1 MAAIRLALA
10 RQGGAKPLQVKVFGI
25 GSAGC
30 SMIDAAPF
38 PRVAVS
44 ASPTDLEK
52 SSAERKVAIGQATLA
67 AAGGIAPSVIKQ
79 AHSVVPH
86 ELYDLFN
93 NTDIAFVMTGLGGFT
108 GSRGTLL
115 LNSIAQA
122 RGVPAVSLVAMPFS
136 AESVRRREFALK
148 ALEGLAESSNVCIRF
163 DNDELST
170 LAPHMPISRAFSLM
184 NGIMHR
190 PIIDLCAVL
199 SRSDLPML
207 IETIKSSDSG
217 RFGLGLSRGDERVQ
231 KVVDEALS
239 SPWFVRPLPEAS
251 SAVAVYSA
259 ADPWDKELE
268 SLIGAIDNRLPSSK
282 MVWGAY
288 PDPGL
293 GERIRLS
300 LVVFWPPGGG
310 T

>member
-1 MAAIRLALA
+1 MAAIRLAPA
-10 RQGGAKPLQVKVFGI
+10 RREGARSLQVKVFGI

-30 SMIDAAPF
+30 SMIDSVPF

-44 ASPTDLEK
+44 TSSTDLDR
-52 SSAERKVAIGQATLA
+52 SAAERKVAVGQATLA
-67 AAGGIAPSVIKQ
+67 AAGEIAPSVIKQ

-93 NTDIAFVMTGLGGFT
+93 NTDIAFLMTGLGGFT
-108 GSRGTLL
+108 GSRGTVLL
-115 LNSIAQA
+115 SSIARA
-122 RGVPAVSLVAMPFS
+122 RGVPSISLVAIPFS
-136 AESVRRREFALK
+136 AESARRREFALK
-148 ALEGLAESSNVCIRF
+148 ALEGLAESSTACIRF
-163 DNDELST
+163 DNDELSA
-170 LAPHMPISRAFSLM
+170 LAPHMPISRAFSLL

-199 SRSDLPML
+199 SGGDLPML
-207 IETIKSSDSG
+207 VETIKASDWG

-231 KVVDEALS
+231 KAVDEALS

-251 SAVAVYSA
+251 SAIAVYSA
-259 ADPWDKELE
+259 ADPWDRELE
-268 SLIGAIDNRLPSSK
+268 NLIDAVGNRLPSSK
-282 MVWGAY
+282 TVWGAY

-300 LVVFWPPGGG
+300 LVVFWPCGSGI
-310 T
+310 